1 MNIIGKDGKSW
12 ELPLSFDDELQP
24 LYRGPPLPL
33 CVLKASNIEGD
44 DGRVGVEGTSYESA
58 DPEKMAEA
66 CRQMAGWKL
75 AGNGKNVAR
84 FAARGGPKG
93 AKNPR
98 KGFGAELADP
108 YAAPDEA
115 LIPYVETSLQLV
127 CKALLANGGPTAHE
141 ESLKEMKSGLVE
153 NIDKGLSRDVAS
165 ALSYLR
171 DRTGVPRDLPLAAA
185 RQLRAHLNAAIDV
198 LY

>member
-1 MNIIGKDGKSW
+1 MK
-12 ELPLSFDDELQP
+12 
-24 LYRGPPLPL
+24 
-33 CVLKASNIEGD
+33 
-44 DGRVGVEGTSYESA
+44 
-58 DPEKMAEA
+58 
-66 CRQMAGWKL
+66 
-75 AGNGKNVAR
+75 VAK
-84 FAARGGPKG
+84 FAARGGPQG

-115 LIPYVETSLQLV
+115 LVPYVDTALQLV
-127 CKALLANGGPTAHE
+127 CGSLLAQGGSSAHE
-141 ESLKEMKSGLVE
+141 SALKEMEAGLQE
-153 NIDKGLSRDVAS
+153 NITKDKARDVAS
-165 ALSYLR
+165 ALCYLR